1 MNDMRKLM
9 ESVKPLF
16 ESSTSQLA
24 THIENLVDHT
34 DEGGYV
40 DLRPLMKKYGYD
52 AVEDAVMDEVFGA
65 YTDISLYC
73 STDHDEQGRLVG
85 IDVGD
90 PMEI

>member
-9 ESVKPLF
+9 EAVKPLF

-34 DEGGYV
+34 EEHGYV
-40 DLRPLMKKYGYD
+40 DLRPLMKKYGYE
-52 AVEDAVMDEVFGA
+52 AVEDAVMDEVFES
-65 YTDISLYC
+65 DIGYYC